1 MRQGKKLLAM
11 VLTVL
16 AVCQTAGCSAAAS
29 KSTGTAPEETTVAK
43 EETTGSKEEKT
54 GSKEETT
61 LSAAEPADLYVFI
74 AASLKNT
81 METVKESYEKQH
93 PGVTVIYNADSSG
106 TLKTQIE
113 EGARCDVFFSAATKQ
128 MDELKESGYVIDG
141 SVHNLLVNQVVLIKP
156 KGASTTVTGF
166 DNITQAANLALAGE
180 DVPVGQYARKMFT
193 NMGIL
198 DSVMNM
204 EINEGANVTAVLTA
218 VAEGSNE
225 VGIVYAT
232 DAASMADKVDII
244 AKADKSLIDPAIYP
258 VGQIEDKEASEEEK
272 KTAEDFLKYLTEDQE
287 VQKLFTDAG
296 FELYTE

>member
-43 EETTGSKEEKT
+43 EETTGSKGETT

>member
-29 KSTGTAPEETTVAK
+29 KSTGTAPKETTVTK
-43 EETTGSKEEKT
+43 EETTGSKEETT

-93 PGVTVIYNADSSG
+93 PGVTVIYNSDSSG

-141 SVHNLLVNQVVLIKP
+141 SVHNLLMNQVVLIKP
-156 KGASTTVTGF
+156 KGGNTTVTGF

-198 DSVMNM
+198 DSVMKM

-232 DAASMADKVDII
+232 DAASMADKVVII

-258 VGQIEDKEASEEEK
+258 VGLIEDKEASEEEK
-272 KTAEDFLKYLTEDQE
+272 KAAADFLKYLTEDQE
-287 VQKLFTDAG
+287 VQTLFSDAG

>member
-1 MRQGKKLLAM
+1 MPLLSVKKL
-11 VLTVL
+11 T
-16 AVCQTAGCSAAAS
+16 
-29 KSTGTAPEETTVAK
+29 
-43 EETTGSKEEKT
+43 
-54 GSKEETT
+54 
-61 LSAAEPADLYVFI
+61 
-74 AASLKNT
+74 KN
-81 METVKESYEKQH
+81 
-93 PGVTVIYNADSSG
+93 
-106 TLKTQIE
+106 
-113 EGARCDVFFSAATKQ
+113 F
-128 MDELKESGYVIDG
+128 DG
-141 SVHNLLVNQVVLIKP
+141 LCANS
-156 KGASTTVTGF
+156 
-166 DNITQAANLALAGE
+166 NI
-180 DVPVGQYARKMFT
+180 
-193 NMGIL
+193 
-198 DSVMNM
+198 NM

>member
-43 EETTGSKEEKT
+43 EETTGSKEETT

-156 KGASTTVTGF
+156 KGASTAVTGF

-232 DAASMADKVDII
+232 DAASMADKVDVI